1 MLASRII
8 NCYASASNTSLLQ
21 CAYGDYKKP
30 RKNSATQR
38 PFLYPKL
45 KSVTSSVD
53 NFLLLCC
60 KTERVFED
68 YVKTASDY
76 QKEIIRSFETYGV
89 KNSNYRTFILNL
101 SNPLF
106 EVCDRQYRRDKNIV
120 LKEISDKM
128 FATGAE
134 FYNKVET
141 DLNAEADENF
151 HNVDKLLEILSACYA
166 AQSTK
171 ISVLQH
177 YENACGSLSD
187 EEKNMLS
194 SISEDVIVNQELLLH
209 IEYALNLLKNISKNW
224 YYIICNEYN
233 IKPPKQTVCQVKI
246 VNSQLLEAKKHL
258 AILLWGCL

>member
-21 CAYGDYKKP
+21 CAYGDSKKP
-30 RKNSATQR
+30 RKNSAIQR
-38 PFLYPKL
+38 PFLRPKL
-45 KSVTSSVD
+45 KSVTSSID
-53 NFLLLCC
+53 SFLSICYH
-60 KTERVFED
+60 TEKILND
-68 YVKTASDY
+68 YLQCASPY
-76 QKEIIRSFETYGV
+76 QKEIIYNLETYGV
-89 KNSNYRTFILNL
+89 KNSTYRMFIDNL
-101 SNPLF
+101 SNPIF
-106 EVCDRQYRRDKNIV
+106 KVCDRQFIRDKNTI
-120 LKEISDKM
+120 LNSISDAM
-128 FATGAE
+128 FNADTGI
-134 FYNKVET
+134 YSKIET

-177 YENACGSLSD
+177 YENACGSLSN

-194 SISEDVIVNQELLLH
+194 SISEDVIVNKELLLH